1 MHLRINGICVKF
13 NLRQPTKFGGSVIGQ
28 RFQKQEVSEIIK
40 TTH

>member
-1 MHLRINGICVKF
+1 MRVQL
-13 NLRQPTKFGGSVIGQ
+13 PPAKFGGSVIGQ

>member
-13 NLRQPTKFGGSVIGQ
+13 NSRQPKFGGSVIGQ

>member
-13 NLRQPTKFGGSVIGQ
+13 NSRQQIGGSVIGQ

>member
-1 MHLRINGICVKF
+1 MEYVLNST
-13 NLRQPTKFGGSVIGQ
+13 PASKFGGSVIGQ